1 MFQSVRVSAP
11 VYGMGANLLRN
22 VEDVDMK
29 SIFEFFGIVAILL
42 CILAAF
48 SLAELAYG
56 GTLDDVLNYQ
66 YQYSTADQD
75 CTIDFATNSGL
86 LGYSG
91 FGIVQ
96 IECTRRNGVKYTDNG
111 YLTLWQLS
119 GDIVKVDS
127 QQYAVGQSGT
137 IYPICGEPIKRK
149 D

>member
-1 MFQSVRVSAP
+1 MEA
-11 VYGMGANLLRN
+11 
-22 VEDVDMK
+22 VDMK
-29 SIFEFFGIVAILL
+29 RIFEFLGIIGLLL
-42 CILAAF
+42 CILAVF

-56 GTLDDVLNYQ
+56 ETLDDVLNYQ

-86 LGYSG
+86 SGYNG

-96 IECTRRNGVKYTDNG
+96 VECTHRDGIKYTDNG
-111 YLTLWQLS
+111 FLTLWQLS
-119 GDIVKVDS
+119 GDVIKVDG
-127 QQYAVGQSGT
+127 QRYAVGQSGT